1 MERTSMENFLDRL
14 TQKLTVQEPA
24 KNITAQ
30 QARDN
35 ARLQEKV
42 KEYQECLV
50 QLKKA
55 QEALTQAAQAAKQA
69 MDDTQITAL
78 LEANVTQV
86 EQLKNDA
93 SLHLEKLQ
101 QESASTL
108 RQLAQDVMGRL
119 EKNQKEADQLSG
131 ILEERFAGA
140 EEYIHKE
147 NVKVYRNVQAVVE
160 NQTAKGTEEILD
172 SIGSQEGKLGV
183 VMGLSIA
190 SLVVSLAG
198 LAVILLKT
206 FVL

>member
-1 MERTSMENFLDRL
+1 MENFLDRL

-24 KNITAQ
+24 KNITVQ

-35 ARLQEKV
+35 ARLQERV
-42 KEYQECLV
+42 KEYQECLL

-55 QEALTQAAQAAKQA
+55 QEALTQAAQSAKQA

-78 LEANVTQV
+78 LEANVAQV

-119 EKNQKEADQLSG
+119 EKNQQESDQLSG
-131 ILEERFAGA
+131 LLEERFAGT
-140 EEYIHKE
+140 EEYIHRE

-160 NQTAKGTEEILD
+160 NQAAKGTEEILE
-172 SIGSQEGKLGV
+172 SIGGQEGKLSA
-183 VMGLSIA
+183 VMGMSIA
-190 SLVVSLAG
+190 SLVVSVVS
-198 LAVILLKT
+198 LAVILLTT
-206 FVL
+206 FVF

>member
-1 MERTSMENFLDRL
+1 MENFLDRL

-55 QEALTQAAQAAKQA
+55 QEALTQAAQAAKH
-69 MDDTQITAL
+69 DTQITAL